1 VIEGSF
7 VEKQLTDPSNLKSS
21 SKVMLDHPQNFRN
34 CMPIEERPRVM
45 LHLKGILFNLLIYCH
60 NHIITH
66 IPSHVIRRSF
76 LRRFMWLDM
85 GEGCATLLGLKLY
98 TRGQVSIG
106 AHSVID
112 RDCTLDGRG
121 VITIGQNVN
130 LAPEVMILTAA
141 HDPDSDDFAGIMKA
155 VVIEDY
161 VWVAT
166 RAIILPGVRIGCGA
180 VVGAG
185 SVVTKDVA
193 AGTIVAGNP
202 AKVIRIRK
210 CEPKYQLNYDRLF
223 H

>member
-1 VIEGSF
+1 MFAEVRE
-7 VEKQLTDPSNLKSS
+7 PSQF
-21 SKVMLDHPQNFRN
+21 MLDVKNF
-34 CMPIEERPRVM
+34 
-45 LHLKGILFNLLIYCH
+45 LFNLLMYCH
-60 NHIITH
+60 NHIVTH

-76 LRRFMWLDM
+76 LHQFMRLDM

-106 AHSVID
+106 SHSVID

-121 VITIGQNVN
+121 GITIGQNVN
-130 LAPEVMILTAA
+130 LAPEVMVLTAS
-141 HDPDSDDFAGIMKA
+141 HDPDSDDFGGIVKA

-166 RAIILPGVRIGCGA
+166 RAMILPGVRIGRGA

-202 AKVIRIRK
+202 AKVIRERK
-210 CEPKYQLNYDRLF
+210 GNQVYQLDYRRLL

>member
-1 VIEGSF
+1 MSADLIEDDRAVG
-7 VEKQLTDPSNLKSS
+7 KMMHQLAL
-21 SKVMLDHPQNFRN
+21 
-34 CMPIEERPRVM
+34 
-45 LHLKGILFNLLIYCH
+45 LKGFISDLLMYVQG
-60 NHIITH
+60 N
-66 IPSHVIRRSF
+66 IPSHTVRRIF
-76 LRRFMWLDM
+76 LRSLMKVDM
-85 GEGCATLLGLKLY
+85 GQGSAILLGLRLY
-98 TRGQVSIG
+98 NRGYLAIG

-121 VITIGQNVN
+121 GITIGQNVN
-130 LAPEVMILTAA
+130 LAPEVMILTAS
-141 HDPDSDDFAGIMKA
+141 HDPDSHDFAGMEKS
-155 VVIEDY
+155 VVVEDY

-166 RAIILPGVRIGCGA
+166 RAMILPGVWIGRGA

-202 AKVIRIRK
+202 AKVIRVRK

>member
-1 VIEGSF
+1 M
-7 VEKQLTDPSNLKSS
+7 
-21 SKVMLDHPQNFRN
+21 MLDYSPNLTQRSQITEMSRF
-34 CMPIEERPRVM
+34 MI
-45 LHLKGILFNLLIYCH
+45 HLKGFLFNLLLYCH
-60 NHIITH
+60 NHIIAH
-66 IPSHVIRRSF
+66 IPSHIVRRSF
-76 LRRFMWLDM
+76 LRRCMWIDM
-85 GEGCATLLGLKLY
+85 GEGCAMLLGLRLY
-98 TRGQVSIG
+98 TRGQISIG

-121 VITIGQNVN
+121 GITIGENVN
-130 LAPEVMILTAA
+130 LAPEVMILTAS
-141 HDPDSDDFAGIMKA
+141 HDPDSDDFGGIEKA

-166 RAIILPGVRIGCGA
+166 RAMILPGVRIGRGA

-202 AKVIRIRK
+202 AKVIRERK
-210 CEPKYQLNYDRLF
+210 CEPKYQLNYSRLF

>member
-1 VIEGSF
+1 
-7 VEKQLTDPSNLKSS
+7 
-21 SKVMLDHPQNFRN
+21 MLDYLPPDATKFAEVRESFRL
-34 CMPIEERPRVM
+34 MV
-45 LHLKGILFNLLIYCH
+45 HVKGFLFNLLLYCH

-121 VITIGQNVN
+121 GITIGKNVN
-130 LAPEVMILTAA
+130 LAPEVMVLTAA
-141 HDPDSDDFAGIMKA
+141 HDPDSDDFGGIVKA

-166 RAIILPGVRIGCGA
+166 RAMILPGVRIGRGA

-202 AKVIRIRK
+202 AKVIRERK
-210 CEPKYQLNYDRLF
+210 CDPKYQLNYKRLF

>member
-1 VIEGSF
+1 MSGEIR
-7 VEKQLTDPSNLKSS
+7 DPSRFTLYVK
-21 SKVMLDHPQNFRN
+21 NF
-34 CMPIEERPRVM
+34 
-45 LHLKGILFNLLIYCH
+45 LFNLLMYSH
-60 NHIITH
+60 NHIVTN
-66 IPSHVIRRSF
+66 IPIHVIRRSF

-106 AHSVID
+106 SHSVID

-121 VITIGQNVN
+121 GITIGRNVN

-141 HDPDSDDFAGIMKA
+141 HDPDSDNFVGIVKA

-166 RAIILPGVRIGCGA
+166 RAMILPGVRIGRGA

-202 AKVIRIRK
+202 AKVIRERK
-210 CEPKYQLNYDRLF
+210 CEPKYQVVRYDRLF